1 MSRTEYTDTAPVHA
15 AASRIAQTVSTA
27 FRGKPETVD
36 HILAAFFSGGHV
48 LLEDVPGT
56 GKTILARAIAK
67 AVDLPFSRI
76 QCTSDLMPADI
87 TGVSVFS
94 PRTQKFRFRKGP
106 LMSTIVLVDELN
118 RATPRTQSALLEA
131 MAEGQISAD
140 GRLFPLS
147 DLFFV
152 IATENPVEQEGTFP
166 LPEAQ
171 KDCFLLSVSPGY
183 PSADDERLI
192 LESHR
197 RSGHPVDD
205 IAPVTGAD
213 DLRLC
218 KRLVTEVHV
227 DPAVRDY
234 MLALSTATR
243 NDPRIALG
251 ASPRG
256 TLALYRVSQ
265 ALAAIRGRSWVV
277 PEDVKELLVPC
288 FLKRILLSTEYLARG
303 YKVADLVAEI
313 AETIPVPVSR
323 DV

>member
-1 MSRTEYTDTAPVHA
+1 MSRTEHIDAGTVSS
-15 AASRIAQTVSTA
+15 AASRISGAVSTA
-27 FRGKPETVD
+27 FRGKSEILD
-36 HILAAFFSGGHV
+36 HLLAAFFSGGHV

-56 GKTILARAIAK
+56 GKTILARALAK

-106 LMSTIVLVDELN
+106 LMSTVVLVDELN

-131 MAEGQISAD
+131 MAEGRISAD
-140 GRLFPLS
+140 GRLYPLS

-171 KDCFLLSVSPGY
+171 KDRFMLAVSPGY
-183 PSADDERLI
+183 PSAEDERLI
-192 LESHR
+192 IESHR
-197 RSGHPVDD
+197 RTGHPVDD
-205 IAPVTGAD
+205 IAPVLGAD

-218 KRLVTEVHV
+218 RSAVVQVHV

-234 MLALSTATR
+234 ILALSTATR
-243 NDPRIALG
+243 SDPRIALG
-251 ASPRG
+251 VSPRG
-256 TLALYRVSQ
+256 TLALYRASQ

-277 PEDVKELLVPC
+277 PEDAKELLVPC

-303 YKVADLVAEI
+303 YRVADLIAEI
-313 AETIPVPVSR
+313 SETVPVPVSR
-323 DV
+323 DL